1 MTYMI
6 LIKCNYRKDNW
17 EFDVPFDINTKDV
30 NGQTVLYL
38 ACLLGN
44 SKIVDILLKYQVKA
58 IKV

>member
-6 LIKCNYRKDNW
+6 LKKLNYRKDNW

>member
-1 MTYMI
+1 MI
-6 LIKCNYRKDNW
+6 LKKFNHRKDNW

-44 SKIVDILLKYQVKA
+44 LKIVDILLKYQVKA
-58 IKV
+58 IKVYIK